1 MGQLLE
7 IGRIVRAH
15 GLKGQVVV
23 ELSTNRAERVAPEA
37 RLTAGDD
44 RELRVA
50 HSSPMAASG
59 GRERWVVKFEG
70 IDDRRSADELRG
82 VVLRAA
88 PIDEPDALW
97 VHELVGR
104 EVFDVSVGSLGVV
117 QAVQANPASDLL
129 VLDDG
134 KLIPLTFVIE
144 AGATG
149 LKVNLPEGLL
159 DL

>member
-37 RLTAGDD
+37 RLSAGEGA
-44 RELRVA
+44 ELRVE
-50 HSSPMAASG
+50 HSSGLAPTG

-70 IDDRRSADELRG
+70 IDDRDAADKLRG

-88 PIDEPDALW
+88 PIDEPNALW

-104 EVFDVSVGSLGVV
+104 EVFDVSGGSLGVV

-129 VLDDG
+129 VLEDG
-134 KLIPLTFVIE
+134 KLIPLTFVVE

>member
-23 ELSTNRAERVAPEA
+23 ELSTNRAERVAPRA
-37 RLTAGDD
+37 RLTAGEGG
-44 RELRVA
+44 ELRVI
-50 HSSPMAASG
+50 HSSPMAPTG

-70 IDDRRSADELRG
+70 IDDRHAADELRG

-104 EVFDVSVGSLGVV
+104 EVLDVSGGSLGVV

-134 KLIPLTFVIE
+134 KLIPLTFVVE

-149 LKVNLPEGLL
+149 LKVDLPEGLL